1 MHNPWSQF
9 LMVTIVVT
17 FLAIT
22 VMDID
27 KCIERLQRGL
37 MVNDIVESHMFFSN
51 QILAEELQ
59 VLKIMPTV
67 TVYGDIRGQ
76 FYDLKELLKT
86 GEEFLIQTIYFG
98 VTL

>member
-1 MHNPWSQF
+1 
-9 LMVTIVVT
+9 MVTIVVT
-17 FLAIT
+17 SLAIA

-37 MVNDIVESHMFFSN
+37 IVNESFVESHMFFSN

-67 TVYGDIRGQ
+67 TVCGDIRGQ
-76 FYDLKELLKT
+76 FYDLKELFKT
-86 GEEFLIQTIYFG
+86 GGEFLIQTIYFG